1 MHNMFLI
8 NYMKFI
14 TYYMKSC
21 KTCGKDFEGSA
32 REYCSWQCEEDH
44 LHSLKKKMNDA
55 IKHDK
60 GHTQKLSRA

>member
-1 MHNMFLI
+1 
-8 NYMKFI
+8 
-14 TYYMKSC
+14 MKSC

-32 REYCSWQCEEDH
+32 REYCSWQCEENH

-60 GHTQKLSRA
+60 GHTQKLSRE